1 MLNYLRRL
9 AQNFSHQYILNY
21 LRLQFDRQTPGKG
34 GMGRRVFH
42 HQHNPRSPAFG
53 WRCPCSFANKNFPPR
68 PRAPGFVNDQ
78 INWQNHSSGMDI
90 YLTLMLWMKYIQPGF
105 ISPQCC
111 DRIIQPLGMVCFRS
125 AVLIPTIPKNLSRVC
140 MLLLF
145 GKRALNDE
153 HIPMIDK
160 FPCNLIRK
168 TKLASKSHQKPKE
181 LKTATQ
187 RLLFCHSL

>member
-21 LRLQFDRQTPGKG
+21 LRLQFYRQTPGKG

-68 PRAPGFVNDQ
+68 PRAPGCVNDQ

-90 YLTLMLWMKYIQPGF
+90 YLTYSHLNVMDEIYPTWFYLTSMLPPD
-105 ISPQCC
+105 S
-111 DRIIQPLGMVCFRS
+111 
-125 AVLIPTIPKNLSRVC
+125 PTIWHGV
-140 MLLLF
+140 F
-145 GKRALNDE
+145 
-153 HIPMIDK
+153 HISCSHTGD
-160 FPCNLIRK
+160 
-168 TKLASKSHQKPKE
+168 SKEPN
-181 LKTATQ
+181 
-187 RLLFCHSL
+187 